1 MSESDTS
8 PSLLNLK
15 EFRIQKKSNFSHT
28 PDTVNSCLSTST
40 EISPVHRIK
49 PVRKRILPISESDS
63 DCETSVKMSHIEII
77 EIDDDDDDYGDAIS
91 SIVINNVVSLSDSQT
106 NEEFI
111 QTDTNGIST
120 INPDSVIT
128 PNTEED
134 TNGTS
139 RLKKSDSIIE
149 KEKQMRFLRERY
161 PSMESMAIHD
171 VLSKHN
177 FNVDNAIKELQTSTG
192 SNGPVDSY
200 ANWKVEQEKKEAE
213 HKTEVK
219 TEGVRNAFNPKK
231 RSKIG
236 EFSNTTKK
244 KAKRMRTEAVSDES
258 DVETNDY
265 KDRRVFD
272 SDEDSDVEI
281 SNHLTSDKKKVLEF
295 FNTAIPSEL
304 QLMATCSKK
313 KADVLIEF
321 RPFNDWVDLVQKLQE
336 NKNLNTDLLNA
347 AQEVLLTRRNIQRL
361 MKCCKNLAQQME
373 RAVAKGAGVK
383 QQPALLDPSK
393 QLTGYQMVGLNWLAV
408 LHKQGVNGILADEMG
423 LGKTIQ
429 VIAFLAHL
437 KETGGTLGIPHLIV
451 VPSSTLDNWRVEFER
466 WCPELK
472 VFMYYGTTEERK
484 MYRIQ
489 YWSKG
494 NINQYDVILTT
505 YSMVTNSSEERKM
518 FKVTQMH
525 YVIFDEAH
533 MLKNMNTQRY
543 ENLIRI
549 KAKNRI
555 LLTGTPL
562 QNNLLE
568 LMSLLIF
575 VMPDMFAGR
584 SDDLKNL
591 FQKNSKVSKITP
603 EEELPA
609 FEKDQI
615 KHAKDIM
622 KPFLLRRLKQDVLQ
636 DLPQKT
642 DELVVVPFPPTQ
654 LEQYNNLVYHFQ
666 SLGKEDTNAN
676 SFSAM
681 TVMSDL
687 RKLSNHPLLL
697 KYFYEYEDIKTMAGI
712 LARSATYKETNVQY
726 ITEDLLCMSD
736 FEIHTLCKHQPGL
749 NQFELPD
756 NLILTS
762 GKFLY
767 LDKKLDELKRGGHR
781 VLIFSQYVI
790 MLNVMEEYLTL
801 KNYSYL
807 RLDGSTP
814 VTVRQ
819 ELIDQF
825 TNDPDIFIFL
835 LSTKAGGLGI
845 NLTAA
850 DTVIIHDIDF
860 NPYNDKQAEDRCH
873 RMGQLRPVN
882 VYRLISKGTIE
893 EGMWQMNQEKLK
905 LEKEVTA
912 NESENPDVKSVVR
925 LLSSVLGID
934 SEKINAL
941 ATPPQTNKKS

>member
-28 PDTVNSCLSTST
+28 PDTVNSCLST
-40 EISPVHRIK
+40 
-49 PVRKRILPISESDS
+49 
-63 DCETSVKMSHIEII
+63 
-77 EIDDDDDDYGDAIS
+77 Y
-91 SIVINNVVSLSDSQT
+91 
-106 NEEFI
+106 
-111 QTDTNGIST
+111 TNGIST